1 MAINIQ
7 EILHPSDSNSKKFEK
22 INYNFDQILANGGG
36 PAGPKGTKGDQGL
49 TGSTGQKGQKGEL
62 GPIGEKGVSGET
74 NSPWHK
80 VQIDS
85 NNDGNNEVTVLK
97 PKVGTDLNMPI
108 IWLGDSTF
116 QENLTNGRID
126 TDARLNIEKDL
137 IFENYIKLHHATGKG
152 LVMTSS
158 SSGIFTKFLWQNSF
172 GDDLLEYGSTTNKIT
187 FVANTEKFSASGH
200 GIALRALSNT
210 NITLNAAGSGILDV
224 DINAEFKGYLRL
236 PSGTTGQRPSVPQV
250 GMIRFNTDLDI
261 AEAYFANSGSPEWK
275 ELCTD
280 CGSAIADSIGIIGG
294 DIDANADGTPTSE
307 TITISGGDIDANSD
321 GTPVSSA
328 TLSITGASLINVI
341 YNVPQTVYLPYS
353 IFPTNVDP
361 GSANITVNSTGLTIT
376 PEPANN
382 RIKVVTSTRSV
393 GSPWSVIVSHPDNNS
408 ISVVW
413 TIMPVS
419 PVTPTATPAPAPTA
433 TPIPPTATPIPP
445 TATPIPPTSSGGAG
459 YAISFPD
466 GDTGYALDDTQG
478 AGTGTAAVTFGMT
491 GTGSEGSI
499 VPTIVSKDNRIQVS
513 MQYGLYIGG
522 LHRGSINI
530 TSIDG
535 GSTTPLGLILAD
547 LVVAH
552 ALDNSA
558 TASLD
563 GTLIQYQIPA
573 PRATATPVPPTA
585 TPFPTATPGGGGGS
599 GSGPTATPA
608 PQPSSTPAQS
618 GGGGGGSS

>member
-7 EILHPSDSNSKKFEK
+7 EILHPSDSNSIKFEK

-74 NSPWHK
+74 NSPWYK
-80 VQIDS
+80 IQIDS

-116 QENLTNGRID
+116 EENLTNGHID

-294 DIDANADGTPTSE
+294 DIDAN
-307 TITISGGDIDANSD
+307 SD

-328 TLSITGASLINVI
+328 TLSITGANLINVI

-361 GSANITVNSTGLTIT
+361 GSANITVNSAGLTIT
-376 PEPANN
+376 PEPASN

-393 GSPWSVIVSHPDNNS
+393 GSPWSVTVSHPDNNS
-408 ISVVW
+408 VSVVW

-433 TPIPPTATPIPP
+433 TPIPPTPVPS
-445 TATPIPPTSSGGAG
+445 ATPIPPTSSGGAG
-459 YAISFPD
+459 YTISFPN

-513 MQYGLYIGG
+513 MQYGIYIAG

-547 LVVAH
+547 LVLAH

-573 PRATATPVPPTA
+573 PTA

-599 GSGPTATPA
+599 
-608 PQPSSTPAQS
+608 PS
-618 GGGGGGSS
+618 

>member
-7 EILHPSDSNSKKFEK
+7 EILHPSDSNSIKFEK

-74 NSPWHK
+74 NSPWYK
-80 VQIDS
+80 IQIDS

-116 QENLTNGRID
+116 EENLTNGHID

-328 TLSITGASLINVI
+328 TLSITGANLINVI

-361 GSANITVNSTGLTIT
+361 GSANITVNSAGLTIT
-376 PEPANN
+376 PEPASN

-393 GSPWSVIVSHPDNNS
+393 GSPWSVTVSHPDNNS
-408 ISVVW
+408 VSVVW

-433 TPIPPTATPIPP
+433 TPIPPTPVPS
-445 TATPIPPTSSGGAG
+445 ATPIPPTSSGGAG
-459 YAISFPD
+459 YTISFPN

-513 MQYGLYIGG
+513 MQYGIYIAG

-573 PRATATPVPPTA
+573 P
-585 TPFPTATPGGGGGS
+585 TATPGGGGGS
-599 GSGPTATPA
+599 GPTATPF

-618 GGGGGGSS
+618 GGGGSS

>member
-7 EILHPSDSNSKKFEK
+7 EILHPSDSNSIKFEK

-74 NSPWHK
+74 NSPWYK
-80 VQIDS
+80 IQIDS

-116 QENLTNGRID
+116 EENLTNGHID

-294 DIDANADGTPTSE
+294 DIDAN
-307 TITISGGDIDANSD
+307 SD

-328 TLSITGASLINVI
+328 TLSITGANLINVI

-361 GSANITVNSTGLTIT
+361 GSANITVNSAGLTIT
-376 PEPANN
+376 PEPASN

-393 GSPWSVIVSHPDNNS
+393 GSPWSVTVSHPDNNS
-408 ISVVW
+408 VSVVW

-433 TPIPPTATPIPP
+433 TPIPPTPVPS
-445 TATPIPPTSSGGAG
+445 ATPIPPTSSGGAG
-459 YAISFPD
+459 YTISFPN

-513 MQYGLYIGG
+513 MQYGIYIAG

-573 PRATATPVPPTA
+573 PTA

-599 GSGPTATPA
+599 
-608 PQPSSTPAQS
+608 PS
-618 GGGGGGSS
+618 